1 MEANNKNYAREQS
14 NESSITLSDILRV
27 LRKNWILIGIITV
40 VIFVAG
46 IVYTFGIAKPTYKAT
61 ATIKVEVPIVSESS
75 SSAEVGNSVT
85 ASLRY
90 VQSVAEYAKSKKIMS
105 AVVEKNKGIIESTD
119 DDSGNAC
126 KRHTFS
132 IAITIIKY
140 SHHDGVHKERI

>member
-1 MEANNKNYAREQS
+1 METNNKNYAREQS

-75 SSAEVGNSVT
+75 SAEVDNSVN

-105 AVVEKNKGIIESTD
+105 AVVDRNKNIIVY
-119 DDSGNAC
+119 
-126 KRHTFS
+126 
-132 IAITIIKY
+132 I
-140 SHHDGVHKERI
+140 RIFI